1 MACVESFAVR
11 YLTANGPSR
20 ITMSFLQVS
29 AMNSEQKATR
39 NQLIRD
45 VLLLQVKLLIGA
57 ARDLAVVPV
66 TLAAALL
73 DLILSKSQPPRF
85 FHQVL
90 RMGERSDQWIDVW
103 SAARHESEQ
112 RGPVDSIL
120 ASVEE
125 VVRDP
130 KVGAHR
136 ARVLKRWAER
146 QMTRA
151 RQRVKTDSPSTD
163 IVETK
168 PDQNT

>member
-1 MACVESFAVR
+1 
-11 YLTANGPSR
+11 
-20 ITMSFLQVS
+20 
-29 AMNSEQKATR
+29 MNSKSAR
-39 NQLIRD
+39 YALIRD
-45 VLLLQVKLLIGA
+45 VLQLQLKLLLGA

-73 DLILSKSQPPRF
+73 DLILSKNQPPRF
-85 FHQVL
+85 FHEVL
-90 RMGERSDQWIDVW
+90 RLGERSDHWIDVW
-103 SAARHESEQ
+103 SAARDEDSQ

-151 RQRVKTDSPSTD
+151 RQRVGSDATPRDD
-163 IVETK
+163 GK
-168 PDQNT
+168 PD

>member
-1 MACVESFAVR
+1 
-11 YLTANGPSR
+11 
-20 ITMSFLQVS
+20 
-29 AMNSEQKATR
+29 MNSEQKATR

-73 DLILSKSQPPRF
+73 DLILSKSQAPRF

-90 RMGERSDQWIDVW
+90 RLGERSDEWIDVW

-130 KVGAHR
+130 KVGAYR

-146 QMTRA
+146 QMGRA
-151 RQRVKTDSPSTD
+151 RQRIKTEAPGSD
-163 IVETK
+163 IAEAK
-168 PDQNT
+168 PDQNP

>member
-1 MACVESFAVR
+1 
-11 YLTANGPSR
+11 
-20 ITMSFLQVS
+20 
-29 AMNSEQKATR
+29 MNSDLKETR

-45 VLLLQVKLLIGA
+45 ALLLQVKLLIGA

-90 RMGERSDQWIDVW
+90 RLGERSDEWIDVW
-103 SAARHESEQ
+103 SAARHQSEQ

-130 KVGAHR
+130 KVGAYR

-146 QMTRA
+146 QMSRA
-151 RQRVKTDSPSTD
+151 RQRVKTDSPGSE
-163 IVETK
+163 IVAK
-168 PDQNT
+168 PDQDA

>member
-1 MACVESFAVR
+1 
-11 YLTANGPSR
+11 
-20 ITMSFLQVS
+20 
-29 AMNSEQKATR
+29 MNSELKATR

-73 DLILSKSQPPRF
+73 DLILSKSQAPRF

-90 RMGERSDQWIDVW
+90 RMGERSDEWIDVW
-103 SAARHESEQ
+103 SAARHKDEQ

-130 KVGAHR
+130 KVGAYH

-146 QMTRA
+146 QVARA
-151 RQRVKTDSPSTD
+151 RQRVKTDSPGSD
-163 IVETK
+163 IAETK
-168 PDQNT
+168 QD

>member
-1 MACVESFAVR
+1 MCVEAFAVR
-11 YLTANGPSR
+11 YLTANSPSQ
-20 ITMSFLQVS
+20 IIVNFLQAR
-29 AMNSEQKATR
+29 AMNSDLKATR
-39 NQLIRD
+39 TQLIRD

-73 DLILSKSQPPRF
+73 DLILSKSQSPRF

-120 ASVEE
+120 ATVEE

-146 QMTRA
+146 QVTRA
-151 RQRVKTDSPSTD
+151 RQRIKPDSPSTD

-168 PDQNT
+168 PDQKA

>member
-1 MACVESFAVR
+1 
-11 YLTANGPSR
+11 
-20 ITMSFLQVS
+20 
-29 AMNSEQKATR
+29 MNSDLKATR

-45 VLLLQVKLLIGA
+45 VLLLQVKLLLGA

-103 SAARHESEQ
+103 SAARHKDEQ

-130 KVGAHR
+130 KVGAYR

-146 QMTRA
+146 QVARA
-151 RQRVKTDSPSTD
+151 RKRVGPDAAPPPGSTTL
-163 IVETK
+163 EEGK
-168 PDQNT
+168 PD

>member
-1 MACVESFAVR
+1 
-11 YLTANGPSR
+11 
-20 ITMSFLQVS
+20 
-29 AMNSEQKATR
+29 MNTELKATR

-45 VLLLQVKLLIGA
+45 VLLLQVKLLLGA

-66 TLAAALL
+66 TLAAAVL

-90 RMGERSDQWIDVW
+90 RLGERSDQWIDVW
-103 SAARHESEQ
+103 SAAHHESQQ
-112 RGPVDSIL
+112 RGPVDSLL

-130 KVGAHR
+130 KVGAQR

-151 RQRVKTDSPSTD
+151 RKRIGPDAASPD
-163 IVETK
+163 EGK
-168 PDQNT
+168 PDGHA

>member
-1 MACVESFAVR
+1 
-11 YLTANGPSR
+11 
-20 ITMSFLQVS
+20 
-29 AMNSEQKATR
+29 MNSELKATR

-73 DLILSKSQPPRF
+73 DLILSRSQPPRF
-85 FHQVL
+85 FHHVL

-146 QMTRA
+146 QVTRA

-163 IVETK
+163 IIETK
-168 PDQNT
+168 PDQNA

>member
-1 MACVESFAVR
+1 
-11 YLTANGPSR
+11 
-20 ITMSFLQVS
+20 
-29 AMNSEQKATR
+29 MNSDLKATR
-39 NQLIRD
+39 TQLIRD
-45 VLLLQVKLLIGA
+45 VLLLQVKLLLGA

-85 FHQVL
+85 FHEVL
-90 RMGERSDQWIDVW
+90 RLGERSDHWIDVW
-103 SAARHESEQ
+103 SAARDEDSQ
-112 RGPVDSIL
+112 RGPVDSLL

-151 RQRVKTDSPSTD
+151 RQRNKVDSSGSD
-163 IVETK
+163 SADSERDLK
-168 PDQNT
+168 

>member
-1 MACVESFAVR
+1 
-11 YLTANGPSR
+11 
-20 ITMSFLQVS
+20 
-29 AMNSEQKATR
+29 MNSDLKATR

-45 VLLLQVKLLIGA
+45 ALLLQVKLLIGA

-73 DLILSKSQPPRF
+73 DLILSNSQPPRF
-85 FHQVL
+85 FRQVL
-90 RMGERSDQWIDVW
+90 RLGERSDEWIDVW

-146 QMTRA
+146 QMSRA
-151 RQRVKTDSPSTD
+151 RQRVKTDPAGSD
-163 IVETK
+163 IAETK
-168 PDQNT
+168 PDQNA

>member
-1 MACVESFAVR
+1 
-11 YLTANGPSR
+11 
-20 ITMSFLQVS
+20 
-29 AMNSEQKATR
+29 MNSELKATR

-73 DLILSKSQPPRF
+73 DLILSKSQAPRF

-90 RMGERSDQWIDVW
+90 RMGERSDEWIDVW
-103 SAARHESEQ
+103 SAARHKDEQ

-130 KVGAHR
+130 KVGAYR

-146 QMTRA
+146 QVARA
-151 RQRVKTDSPSTD
+151 RQRVKTDSPGSD
-163 IVETK
+163 IAETK
-168 PDQNT
+168 QD